1 MRRDEKRPDAK
12 RKEKRKVNA
21 EKENKLQRKLKPRQM
36 NMIAI
41 GGAIGTGLFVATG
54 SSIST
59 AGPGGTMIAYSV
71 IGLAVYF
78 VMTSLGEMATYRP
91 VPGAFETYSTDYIDP
106 AFGFAMG
113 WNYWYCSAMTVAT
126 ELVASAIVMKFWFPD
141 SSSVM
146 WSAIFI
152 VLLLA
157 LNMFSAGIFGEAEFW
172 FAGIK
177 VVTIIIFLVVG
188 VLMIIG
194 IFHSDHP
201 GFSNWTIGEAPFVG
215 GGFAVFSILMVAGFS
230 FVGVEATAIAAGEC
244 VNPEKTVPKAIN
256 SVFWRILLFYI
267 GAIFIVATLISY
279 TDPNLLSADI
289 DNVAVSPFTMIFE
302 KMGIAVAA
310 SLMNAVILTSILSC
324 GNSTLYSASRLL
336 FSMGQSGKSPKLFGR
351 VSKRGV
357 PVAAVLFTAL
367 TASLCFLTSLN
378 GDSVVYTWLYNATG
392 LTGFLTWFGICICHL
407 RFRRGFKVQ
416 GKDLAELKYKS
427 KLYPFGTWYSLIVC
441 TAVILGQGYY
451 AFTSSGVDWYG
462 VLVAYIGLPIFLA
475 LYIIRKFVKKTKIIP
490 ADEMDL
496 SREPIEK

>member
-1 MRRDEKRPDAK
+1 MSEN
-12 RKEKRKVNA
+12 KEN
-21 EKENKLQRKLKPRQM
+21 NKLQRKLKPRQM

-59 AGPGGTMIAYSV
+59 AGPGGSMVAYAI
-71 IGLAVYF
+71 IGIAVYF
-78 VMTSLGEMATYRP
+78 VMTALGEMATYRP

-126 ELVASAIVMKFWFPD
+126 ELVASAIVMKFWFPN

-194 IFHSDHP
+194 VFQSESP
-201 GFSNWTIGEAPFVG
+201 GFSNWTLDEAPFVG
-215 GGFAVFSILMVAGFS
+215 GGFAVFSIFMVAGFS

-267 GAIFIVATLISY
+267 GAIFVVATLIPY
-279 TDPNLLSADI
+279 TNPDLLNADI
-289 DNVAVSPFTMIFE
+289 DNVAVSPFTIIFE
-302 KMGIAVAA
+302 KSGIAMAA
-310 SLMNAVILTSILSC
+310 SVMNAVILTSILSC

-336 FSMGQSGKSPKLFGR
+336 YSMSESGKSPKFLGK
-351 VSKRGV
+351 VSKSGV
-357 PVAAVLFTAL
+357 PVFAVFFTAL
-367 TASLCFLTSLN
+367 TACLCFLTSL
-378 GDSVVYTWLYNATG
+378 DSDSAVYTWLYNATG
-392 LTGFLTWFGICICHL
+392 LTGFLTWFGVCICHL
-407 RFRRGFKVQ
+407 RFRKGFKVQ

-427 KLYPFGTWYSLIVC
+427 KLYPFGTWYSLIIC

-462 VLVAYIGLPIFLA
+462 VLVAYIGLPIFIA
-475 LYIIRKFVKKTKIIP
+475 LYVIRKIVKKTKIIP
-490 ADEMDL
+490 ADKMDL
-496 SREPIEK
+496 SKNPIQQDGQPKVG

>member
-1 MRRDEKRPDAK
+1 MVAYG
-12 RKEKRKVNA
+12 
-21 EKENKLQRKLKPRQM
+21 
-36 NMIAI
+36 II
-41 GGAIGTGLFVATG
+41 GI
-54 SSIST
+54 
-59 AGPGGTMIAYSV
+59 
-71 IGLAVYF
+71 AVYF
-78 VMTSLGEMATYRP
+78 VMTALGEMATYRP

-141 SSSVM
+141 SSSIM

-152 VLLLA
+152 VLLLV

-194 IFHSDHP
+194 VFKSESP
-201 GFSNWTIGEAPFVG
+201 GFSNWTLDDAPFVG
-215 GGFAVFSILMVAGFS
+215 GGFAIFSIFMVAGFS

-267 GAIFIVATLISY
+267 GAIFVVATLIPY
-279 TDPNLLSADI
+279 TNPDLLNADI
-289 DNVAVSPFTMIFE
+289 DNVAVSPFTIIFE
-302 KMGIAVAA
+302 KSGIAMAA
-310 SLMNAVILTSILSC
+310 SVMNAVILTSILSC

-336 FSMGQSGKSPKLFGR
+336 FSMANSGKSPKLFGK
-351 VSKRGV
+351 VSKKGV
-357 PVAAVLFTAL
+357 PVVAVLFTAL

-378 GDSVVYTWLYNATG
+378 SDSAVYTWLYSATG

-416 GKDLAELKYKS
+416 GKDLAELKYKT

-441 TAVILGQGYY
+441 TIVILGQGYY

-462 VLVAYIGLPIFLA
+462 VLVTYIGLPIFVA
-475 LYIIRKFVKKTKIIP
+475 LYIIRKIVKKTKIIS
-490 ADEMDL
+490 ATEMDL
-496 SREPIEK
+496 SKDPVQQESPKVG

>member
-1 MRRDEKRPDAK
+1 MKDGKGS
-12 RKEKRKVNA
+12 NQ
-21 EKENKLQRKLKPRQM
+21 LQRKLKPRQM

-59 AGPGGTMIAYSV
+59 AGPGGTMVAYAM
-71 IGLAVYF
+71 IGIAVYF
-78 VMTSLGEMATYRP
+78 VMTALGEMATYRP

-152 VLLLA
+152 LLLLA

-194 IFHSDHP
+194 IFQGESP
-201 GFSNWTIGEAPFVG
+201 GFSNWTTGEAPFVG
-215 GGFAVFSILMVAGFS
+215 GGFAIFSIFMVAGFS
-230 FVGVEATAIAAGEC
+230 FIGVEATAIAAGEC
-244 VNPEKTVPKAIN
+244 VDPEKTVPKAIN

-267 GAIFIVATLISY
+267 GAIFIVATLIPY
-279 TDPNLLSADI
+279 TDPNLLNADI
-289 DNVAVSPFTMIFE
+289 DNVAVSPFTIIFE
-302 KMGIAVAA
+302 RSGIAMAA
-310 SLMNAVILTSILSC
+310 SIMNAVILTSILSC
-324 GNSTLYSASRLL
+324 GNSTIYSASRLL
-336 FSMGQSGKSPKLFGR
+336 YSMSNSGKAPKVLGK
-351 VSKRGV
+351 VSRKGV
-357 PVAAVLFTAL
+357 PVFAVIFTAL
-367 TASLCFLTSLN
+367 IACVCFLTSLN
-378 GDSVVYTWLYNATG
+378 SDSAVYTWLYNATG

-407 RFRRGFKVQ
+407 RFRKAFRAQ
-416 GKDLAELKYKS
+416 GKSLSELKYKS
-427 KLYPFGTWYSLIVC
+427 KFFPFGTWYSLIIC
-441 TAVILGQGYY
+441 GAVILGQGYY
-451 AFTSSGVDWYG
+451 AFTSTGIDWYG
-462 VLVAYIGLPIFLA
+462 VVVAYIGLPIFIA
-475 LYIIRKFVKKTKIIP
+475 LYLIRKVVKKTKIVP
-490 ADEMDL
+490 VERMNL
-496 SREPIEK
+496 SRGSIR